1 MQEVEDQTG
10 KVNIEDLPEMARA
23 TVQSYC
29 VINGYDESDIPP
41 TVWNDI
47 ITELN
52 IKVFYP
58 NKSIYYTS
66 DRVGYNIDYVEYIYE
81 YIYKRLCNTHCQ
93 EITQKGFCDMV
104 GMTTETLHCWRDEE
118 LSGRFSSL
126 SQKIMMDN
134 EESLFALMK
143 DRRNNPMK
151 YLPALNKR
159 HAWNMPGVREQATR
173 KAALS
178 IEDIKAKLNKN
189 STQLIDDGSN

>member
-10 KVNIEDLPEMARA
+10 KVNIEDLPELARA

-29 VINGYDESDIPP
+29 LMYGYDESDIPP

-81 YIYKRLCNTHCQ
+81 YIYKRLCNTHRQ
-93 EITQKGFCDMV
+93 EISQKGFCSMI
-104 GMTTETLHCWRDEE
+104 GMHPDTVRCWGYEE
-118 LSGRFSSL
+118 LSGRFSDL
-126 SQKIMMDN
+126 LIKMKQDN
-134 EESLFALMK
+134 EESLFSLMK
-143 DRRNNPMK
+143 DRRNNPLP
-151 YLPALNKR
+151 YLSALNKR
-159 HAWNMPGVREQATR
+159 HVWNEHREPEQIAP

-189 STQLIDDGSN
+189 SAQLIDDGSN